1 MHCRR
6 DTIARIAAAG
16 RRGAAMLPTH
26 AGSAAK
32 AAAFV
37 ALAALAYMGLQWAN
51 PLGVSSPALVT
62 QTREPYKPKKIFD
75 QVTNDRMAW
84 VFDSFGVDRPVTDE
98 DVARLLMLPE
108 GLEGFSHRQVVG
120 MVGLT
125 AAEVLRGDYKT
136 NISDA
141 SRADLEEFMYGMAF
155 NDSKHIRRQ
164 AIVALG
170 EAGLIGTPRV
180 QALRDLLCN
189 DPDPDVRLFALETWE
204 RFDNTKA
211 FKSDPHHHAG
221 TKR

>member
-62 QTREPYKPKKIFD
+62 QTREPYKPKKLFD

-84 VFDSFGVDRPVTDE
+84 VFDSFGVDRPVTDQ
-98 DVARLLMLPE
+98 DVARLLLLPE

-120 MVGLT
+120 MDGLT
-125 AAEVLRGDYKT
+125 AAEVLRGDYSP
-136 NISDA
+136 ISAMPHAPTSKSSCTAWPSTIQTHPAAGDR
-141 SRADLEEFMYGMAF
+141 RAGRGGAHRHAA
-155 NDSKHIRRQ
+155 SKHSRPTLQRP
-164 AIVALG
+164 G
-170 EAGLIGTPRV
+170 
-180 QALRDLLCN
+180 
-189 DPDPDVRLFALETWE
+189 
-204 RFDNTKA
+204 
-211 FKSDPHHHAG
+211 S
-221 TKR
+221 